1 MTIGRVHSIET
12 MGLVDGPGIRVVIF
26 MQGCK
31 LRCIYCHNPDTWS
44 LSSGEEYTPKELL
57 KKVIRYKIY
66 FKNSKGGV
74 TLSGGDPLMQTEFAT
89 EFFKL
94 CKEQNIHTCL
104 DTSGY
109 GTGDYSQLLKY
120 TDLVLLDVKHID
132 DKIHKFITGRNR
144 EEFLEFVNILNSS
157 NTRVWI
163 RHVMLE
169 GYTDD
174 EDYLKSL
181 ARYVDSINNV
191 DKIELLAYHTHGI
204 SKYDDLGIKYR
215 IKDMEPFSKDNL
227 IKAKETVYKYLN
239 NKNIKMH

>member
-1 MTIGRVHSIET
+1 MITGRVHSIET

-44 LSSGEEYTPKELL
+44 INSGDEITPKELL

-66 FKNSKGGV
+66 FRNSGGGV
-74 TLSGGDPLMQTEFAT
+74 TLSGGDPLLQTEFST
-89 EFFKL
+89 EFFRL

-109 GTGDYSQLLKY
+109 GEGDYEELLKY

-144 EEFLEFVNILNSS
+144 DEFIKFVNILNSS
-157 NTRVWI
+157 GTKVWI

-174 EDYLKSL
+174 EEYLKSF
-181 ARYVDSINNV
+181 AEYVDSVNNV
-191 DKIELLAYHTHGI
+191 EKIELLAYHTHGV
-204 SKYDDLGIKYR
+204 SKYEELGIKYR
-215 IKDMEPFSKDNL
+215 IKEMEPFSKESL
-227 IKAKETVYKYLN
+227 IKAKDTVHKYLK
-239 NKNIKMH
+239 NKSIKMH